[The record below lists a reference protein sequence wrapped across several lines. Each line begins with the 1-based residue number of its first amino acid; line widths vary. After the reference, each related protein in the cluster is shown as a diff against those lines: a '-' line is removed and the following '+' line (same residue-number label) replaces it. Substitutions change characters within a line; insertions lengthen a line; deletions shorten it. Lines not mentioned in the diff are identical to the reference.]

1 MTEHSHRV
9 GAPYRVTS
17 PEATRE
23 EGDRLRRSLDGAIL
37 VHLRTRKVLDD
48 PHLSAEEKVEKL
60 GGIVGLAGGNAYRT
74 ADEEEARAL
83 KAVISARDRTI
94 ANQAKEI
101 EDLHDQLV
109 EKGVIDD
116 EMGRGRFAE
125 EAKDHLQ
132 RTTERNAELS
142 KAAKE
147 LKRQLDESRETSR
160 TLRQRRDQ
168 AESKL
173 ARVRYE
179 LRYDPK
185 ISAQS
190 HLNRV
195 RRVAGVS
202 RWS

>member
-101 EDLHDQLV
+101 EDLHDQL
-109 EKGVIDD
+109 
-116 EMGRGRFAE
+116 
-125 EAKDHLQ
+125 
-132 RTTERNAELS
+132 
-142 KAAKE
+142 
-147 LKRQLDESRETSR
+147 
-160 TLRQRRDQ
+160 
-168 AESKL
+168 